1 MAIMP
6 AADDRGMRGPV
17 RLDADAG
24 SVRHVNH
31 AIREALAKHS
41 DAAIAN
47 PGARHNLGVALLD
60 AGLVTF
66 DGSVGY
72 YCAGMNDGATVEIH
86 GSAGWGLAEG
96 MLSGTVVVR
105 GNAGNGAA
113 ASIRG
118 GTVVVHGDCA
128 ARAGVAM
135 KGGLLLIQGDAGYMT
150 GFMMQKGAIVI
161 CGNAGDALADSMYE
175 GVVFVGGEIAAL
187 GNDAIIEAPTTE
199 DQAMLAKAFAT
210 YGVTPPAR
218 LRKIVAGRKLW
229 NFEHAELE
237 TWRHAL

>member
-1 MAIMP
+1 MSTP
-6 AADDRGMRGPV
+6 AAATTDALELDAEVTPV
-17 RLDADAG
+17 RDLN
-24 SVRHVNH
+24 RT
-31 AIREALAKHS
+31 IRAALAEGRG
-41 DAAIAN
+41 AITIRN
-47 PGARHNLGVALLD
+47 PGARHNLAVALL
-60 AGLVTF
+60 ASGTVTF

-72 YCAGMNDGATVEIH
+72 YCAGMNDGATVQIR

-96 MLSGTVVVR
+96 MLSGTVEVH

-161 CGNAGDALADSMYE
+161 CGNADDALADSMYE
-175 GVVFVGGEIAAL
+175 GTVYVGGEIAAL
-187 GNDAIIEAPTTE
+187 GNDAVIEEPTLE
-199 DQAMLAKAFAT
+199 DQAMLAQACAT
-210 YGVTPPAR
+210 YAVTPPTR
-218 LRKIVAGRKLW
+218 FRKIVAGRKLW
-229 NFEHAELE
+229 NFEHSELE